1 MIHPLVVYSIYSE
14 IHGLE
19 SLGKLIRA
27 TCSPG
32 FPVLPPEALLRFCCL
47 HILHGRADTGGMA
60 LAPAHEP
67 QGYPATA
74 GGAKAMWTKLRTGA
88 MRLPHYTTPAG
99 GDSAGN
105 PHRL

>member
-32 FPVLPPEALLRFCCL
+32 STVLPPPEALLRFCCL
-47 HILHGRADTGGMA
+47 HILHGRANTGSI
-60 LAPAHEP
+60 APAPTCEP
-67 QGYPATA
+67 QGYPTTV
-74 GGAKAMWTKLRTGA
+74 GG
-88 MRLPHYTTPAG
+88 
-99 GDSAGN
+99 
-105 PHRL
+105 

>member
-32 FPVLPPEALLRFCCL
+32 STVLPPPRRCFASVACISF
-47 HILHGRADTGGMA
+47 TGEQI
-60 LAPAHEP
+60 PVV
-67 QGYPATA
+67 
-74 GGAKAMWTKLRTGA
+74 
-88 MRLPHYTTPAG
+88 LP
-99 GDSAGN
+99 
-105 PHRL
+105 